1 MPLLS
6 SHSLN
11 SLSKFTHIHGLKC
24 YNIILLNLAFIYLTP
39 DGRSYQN
46 GPQNFNPELNS
57 STSVVAELSP
67 FKICSLTTTTKKS
80 YHHLSGSTIII
91 LD

>member
-11 SLSKFTHIHGLKC
+11 SLSKFIHIHGLKR
-24 YNIILLNLAFIYLTP
+24 YNIILLNLGFIYLTP
-39 DGRSYQN
+39 DGHSYQN

-57 STSVVAELSP
+57 STSVVVELSP
-67 FKICSLTTTTKKS
+67 F
-80 YHHLSGSTIII
+80 
-91 LD
+91 